1 MHSFYK
7 YNSTGNDFVVIDNRS
22 KLFLPE
28 PNYIRRICNRNFG
41 VGADGLILLERSQ
54 SADYFTN
61 YFNSDGFPSTFCGN
75 GSLCCAHFANIIDV
89 IEDEGSFETREG
101 LFQCSVENNHVSISM
116 QDVLDFELNEDHVII
131 NTGSPHYVVFVD
143 DLNIIDMNVI
153 GKKIRNKKEFYQD
166 GINVT
171 FATLQNKKLS
181 IRTYERGVE
190 SETLSCGTGAVAA
203 VMTAA
208 LRDYIS
214 TKSIDVV
221 TVGGV
226 LNVAFQLHNLRFSNI
241 VLSTDL
247 SSVFKGQLNF

>member
-1 MHSFYK
+1 MHSFHK
-7 YNSTGNDFVVIDNRS
+7 YNSTGNDFVIIDNRS

-41 VGADGLILLERSQ
+41 VGADGLILLESSQ
-54 SADYFTN
+54 STDYFIN

-75 GSLCCAHFANIIDV
+75 GSLCCAHFANGLNV
-89 IEDEGSFETREG
+89 IKDEGSFETREG
-101 LFQCSVENNHVSISM
+101 VFQCSVEKNHVSISM

-171 FATLQNKKLS
+171 FANFQNKQLY

-214 TKSIDVV
+214 VNSIDVV
-221 TVGGV
+221 TGGGV
-226 LNVAFQLHNLRFSNI
+226 LNVAFKLHNSRFLNI
-241 VLSTDL
+241 VLSTNL
-247 SSVFKGQLNF
+247 SSVFKGILNF

>member
-22 KLFLPE
+22 KLFLHE

-41 VGADGLILLERSQ
+41 VGSDGLILLERSQ
-54 SADYFTN
+54 SADYFIN

-75 GSLCCAHFANIIDV
+75 GSLCCAHFANSIDI

-143 DLNIIDMNVI
+143 DLNIIDVNVI

-247 SSVFKGQLNF
+247 SNVFKGQLNF